1 MYGRFNI
8 IMSNKEAME
17 IVLEAAEHSADILA
31 PQNDRKEKILE
42 AVYQMQDYYNDVME
56 DDLIITQG
64 DKKLKEMLED

>member
-1 MYGRFNI
+1 MT
-8 IMSNKEAME
+8 NKEAME

-31 PQNDRKEKILE
+31 PQSDRKEKILA
-42 AVYQMQDYYNDVME
+42 AVYQMQDYYNDVMQWPLE

>member
-1 MYGRFNI
+1 MT
-8 IMSNKEAME
+8 NKEAME
-17 IVLEAAEHSADILA
+17 IVLAAAEHSADILA
-31 PQNDRKEKILE
+31 PQNDRKEKILA

>member
-1 MYGRFNI
+1 MT
-8 IMSNKEAME
+8 NKEAME

-56 DDLIITQG
+56 DEEDDLIITQG

>member
-1 MYGRFNI
+1 MT
-8 IMSNKEAME
+8 NKEAME

-31 PQNDRKEKILE
+31 PQSDRKEKILA